1 MYTREE
7 NEAKELI
14 IRLENEIVSL
24 NNKINDAITKGT
36 HDIYFVLV
44 RQNRI
49 DKLEQMLR
57 RLEPLLY

>member
-24 NNKINDAITKGT
+24 NNKINDAIRQGT

-49 DKLEQMLR
+49 AKLEQMLR